1 MKSMSTARS
10 TAAGKPEDFDPDR
23 ILFHGHGIVVV
34 DKPAGIP
41 SHRGTGHEAGIA
53 EIVEQWV
60 TLNPGILDMR
70 PGTRVH
76 PVNRLDLEA
85 SGVLVLSHK
94 KSATRHAKT
103 AFTERSIRKSYLAVV
118 AGPVDSAGR
127 LKGSVRTKLRG
138 RYRRVKAELDYRRL
152 RHDERMS
159 LVEVTPEGGKTHQI
173 RALFAEHGR
182 PLAGDLRYGRPKPAR
197 QFLEK
202 FGVAHLLLHA
212 WRLEMPEDAI
222 GHAITLE
229 APTPQAFEQVC
240 RQKGWA
246 VLRRDDAGELVA
258 DP

>member
-1 MKSMSTARS
+1 MSTAEPTPGS
-10 TAAGKPEDFDPDR
+10 SAEDFDPDR

-34 DKPAGIP
+34 DKPPGIP
-41 SHRGTGHEAGIA
+41 SHRGTGHDAGIA

-60 TLNPGILDMR
+60 TLNPGILDVR
-70 PGTRVH
+70 PGTTIH

-94 KSATRHAKT
+94 KSATRHTKE
-103 AFTERSIRKSYLAVV
+103 AFTERSIKKSYVTVV
-118 AGPVDSAGR
+118 AGPVDAEGR

-138 RYRRVKAELDYRRL
+138 QYRHVKAELVYRRL

-173 RALFAEHGR
+173 RSLFAENGR

-202 FGVAHLLLHA
+202 FGVEHLLLHA

-222 GHAITLE
+222 GHALTFE
-229 APTPQAFEQVC
+229 APLPEAFARVC
-240 RQKGWA
+240 EQKGWES
-246 VLRRDDAGELVA
+246 LEQNDAGEWVVQE
-258 DP
+258 